1 MFDVNKM
8 GDRIKELRG
17 NIPQD
22 ICANDLG
29 ISRGALSFYEHGKR
43 KPDADVLYEMCKYF
57 GVSADYILGLS
68 DVKTPDINFKSIC
81 DYTGLNEEAIENIIN
96 RTNMPKPIIYDGV
109 TKTTYSA
116 TVWTPRYYKK
126 YKKVL
131 NTLFSCS
138 YFWEIVFQYV
148 VMESL
153 QHKTYNL
160 QDKYNEVREKML
172 NGASAEDIHSS
183 AEIIMQNSS
192 DIDVARY
199 TITKFIEKV
208 SDIFDYR
215 VNTPEREQFIKEIN
229 KEVPDNGNDNPQ
241 KE

>member
-17 NIPQD
+17 DIPQD

-43 KPDADVLYEMCKYF
+43 KPDADVLYEICKYF

-68 DVKTPDINFKSIC
+68 DVKTTDINFKSVC

-96 RTNMPKPIIYDGV
+96 RTSIPKPINWDEYTNTPFSV
-109 TKTTYSA
+109 
-116 TVWTPRYYKK
+116 TVWTPAYYDN
-126 YKKVL
+126 YKRVL
-131 NTLFSCS
+131 NKLLSCS
-138 YFWEIVFQYV
+138 YFWEIVYQYV
-148 VMESL
+148 VLENL
-153 QHKTYNL
+153 QHITYDL

-172 NGASAEDIHSS
+172 NGASAKDIHSS
-183 AEIIMQNSS
+183 AEEIMQNSS

-208 SDIFDYR
+208 SDIFDFR